1 MATAKDRFEAIQKQI
16 ADKKELKIRIQTQME
31 ALQKDIEDNTTKLAE
46 LGITYDSLE
55 ELEQLLA
62 DKEAR
67 VDALLTNMEQQLN
80 N

>member
-1 MATAKDRFEAIQKQI
+1 MSTAKDRFEVIQKQI

-62 DKEAR
+62 DKESR